1 MLLLRLTDGKVTA
14 KAVEFKPFSRVEQ
27 DKLPPGSK
35 VVISNASVKAGVILL
50 DDRSIQASPCHLF
63 ALQCLPCTSQVVPL
77 PIALL
82 PS

>member
-14 KAVEFKPFSRVEQ
+14 KAVEFKPFSRVEK

-50 DDRSIQASPCHLF
+50 DDRSIQALSRHVC
-63 ALQCLPCTSQVVPL
+63 ALQYLPCTSQVTPSPAAV
-77 PIALL
+77 L